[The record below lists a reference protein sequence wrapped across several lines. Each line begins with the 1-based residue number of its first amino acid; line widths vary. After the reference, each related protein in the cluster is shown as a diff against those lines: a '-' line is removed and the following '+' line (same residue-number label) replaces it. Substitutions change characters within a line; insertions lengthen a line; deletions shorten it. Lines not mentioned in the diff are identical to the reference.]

1 MRDEGSSEALYGIR
15 YTASRWSISEKLGS
29 RGPGSGSWGTGDG
42 YSGDVR
48 IAVIAR
54 EWSLP
59 RMDCRGS
66 RKDACSL
73 LGTVVACYISRS

>member
-1 MRDEGSSEALYGIR
+1 MRDEGSSGELYGIR
-15 YTASRWSISEKLGS
+15 YTASLWGISEKLWS
-29 RGPGSGSWGTGDG
+29 RGPGSGSWGTGEG

-48 IAVIAR
+48 VAVNAR
-54 EWSLP
+54 EWSLL

-73 LGTVVACYISRS
+73 LGTVVAC